1 MEKNSQK
8 IQENIFTE
16 IGKLLSLST
25 IKTNLAAAKNL
36 VNDDPDLQDTI
47 DTLQYHYAKLQKT
60 LPEFCKRYPDSP
72 ACKNLRK

>member
-1 MEKNSQK
+1 MDKLR
-8 IQENIFTE
+8 ENIFTE

-25 IKTNLAAAKNL
+25 IKKDLDKARDL
-36 VNDDPDLQDTI
+36 VEEDPDLQETME
-47 DTLQYHYAKLQKT
+47 TLKYHYAKLEKS